1 MVSWIQQKIVEKTAS
16 AISTIKYLF
25 LELLDQKQQK
35 YCMAMAKK
43 PTNAQPH
50 LKPYAADTD
59 KRKALK
65 FSHSVIEV
73 LVFVLQV
80 MVDQGTQ

>member
-1 MVSWIQQKIVEKTAS
+1 
-16 AISTIKYLF
+16 
-25 LELLDQKQQK
+25 
-35 YCMAMAKK
+35 MAMAKK

-50 LKPYAADTD
+50 LKPYAADTV

-73 LVFVLQV
+73 LVFVFQV